1 MILPLYVDLDQTLMR
16 TDSLFESLFAL
27 FKRSP
32 QRAFLLVFALLR
44 GRAAFKQ
51 RLSDAVRLDP
61 ALLPYNERV
70 LALVQQRREQGGKV
84 ILASAAHESI
94 VSAVARHVG
103 AFSDCLA
110 TRAGGPNLKGHNKLD
125 AIREHAKG
133 APFAYCG
140 DSMADLPILTA
151 AQERFVVDRS
161 AGLPRRLRS
170 TQLSF
175 EVVDHQRT
183 GLRTVLKELR
193 LHQWLKNVLLFL
205 PAVAAHR
212 WSDLS
217 MFALLAGAF
226 VCFGLVASATYV
238 LNDLLDLDSDRK
250 HPRKRMR
257 PIASGALSIQ
267 HAVLIALGVFVAGLG
282 LAAFVHPQL
291 PLLLLGYVVLTVLYS
306 TVFKTYA
313 MLDVLMLA
321 GLYSYRVL
329 AGGIVAAVPVSSW
342 LLAFS
347 MAVFFSLALVK
358 RCSEIRKLDA
368 SDKTW
373 IAGRGYRKDDW
384 SVLLALGAGSAL
396 SAVVLVAMYVD
407 STQARGM
414 YAAPERIWLVC
425 PLLVYWLSR
434 LWLKTSR
441 NEMTDD
447 PLVYTVKDRG
457 SLVTLACIAAVFL
470 SAI

>member
-1 MILPLYVDLDQTLMR
+1 MILPLYVDMDQTLMR

-32 QRAFLLVFALLR
+32 SQALLVVMALVR

-61 ALLPYNERV
+61 ALLPYNDNV
-70 LALVQQRREQGGKV
+70 LALVRRRREQGGQV

-103 AFSDCLA
+103 NFSDCLA
-110 TRAGGPNLKGHNKLD
+110 TREGGPNLKGRNKLA
-125 AIREHAKG
+125 AIREHARG

-140 DSMADLPILTA
+140 DSIADLPILTA
-151 AQERFVVDRS
+151 AQERFVVARS
-161 AGLPRRLRS
+161 AVLPRRLRN
-170 TQLSF
+170 TQLPF
-175 EVVDHQRT
+175 EVVDQQRT
-183 GLRTVLKELR
+183 KLATVVKELR

-205 PAVAAHR
+205 PAIAAHR
-212 WSDLS
+212 WADVSV
-217 MFALLAGAF
+217 LLPLLGAF

-250 HPRKRMR
+250 HPRKRLR

-267 HAVLIALGVFVAGLG
+267 HAVLIALGVFVAGML
-282 LAAFVHPQL
+282 LAVLVHPRL
-291 PLLLLGYVVLTVLYS
+291 PVLLLGYVVLTVFYS
-306 TVFKTYA
+306 TVLKTYA

-321 GLYSYRVL
+321 GLYSYRVF
-329 AGGIVAAVPVSSW
+329 AGGVVASVAVSSW

-373 IAGRGYRKDDW
+373 VAGRGYRKDDW
-384 SVLLALGAGSAL
+384 AVLLALGAASAL
-396 SAVVLVAMYVD
+396 SAVVLIAMYVD

-414 YAAPERIWLVC
+414 YSAPERIWLVC

-434 LWLKTSR
+434 LWIKTSR

-457 SLVTLACIAAVFL
+457 SLVTLACVAIVFV